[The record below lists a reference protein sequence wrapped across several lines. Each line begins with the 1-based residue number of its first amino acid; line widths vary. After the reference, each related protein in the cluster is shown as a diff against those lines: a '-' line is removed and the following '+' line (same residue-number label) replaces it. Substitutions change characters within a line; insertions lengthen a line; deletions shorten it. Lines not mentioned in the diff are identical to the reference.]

1 MQCVRGR
8 LRRMLVVFTVT
19 VPCSAAIRVHAANTQ
34 CCTQVLAAPQ
44 AHATQRAKTDDCGG
58 LVGNHNQRIPAAQT
72 VKHSA
77 KKTKAATD
85 LGVRDRRIGMQAVA
99 VTHQS
104 KEKHRTCR
112 APKSNQCYTCSYEAQ
127 KAHAHSDSSP
137 QPPPPDKP
145 TNDRER
151 RPDSIYDSK
160 TRPRCPAR
168 GCRCRAPTITVTVRF
183 IRPLALHL
191 HSAATPHYNSRT
203 SPRGT
208 STTLHTVCMPR
219 PVMV

>member
-1 MQCVRGR
+1 MPSVKSNCRFHAPR
-8 LRRMLVVFTVT
+8 DAMRAW
-19 VPCSAAIRVHAANTQ
+19 PAAAHACCLHCYSSLQ
-34 CCTQVLAAPQ
+34 CCDTRACGKHTVL
-44 AHATQRAKTDDCGG
+44 HASAGSTPSACNTARKTDECGG

-72 VKHSA
+72 VRHSA

-85 LGVRDRRIGMQAVA
+85 LGVRDRGIGMQAVA

-112 APKSNQCYTCSYEAQ
+112 APKSNQCYTYSYEAQ
-127 KAHAHSDSSP
+127 KAHAHRDSSP
-137 QPPPPDKP
+137 PARPPPPPPPPPDKP

-168 GCRCRAPTITVTVRF
+168 KLQV
-183 IRPLALHL
+183 
-191 HSAATPHYNSRT
+191 
-203 SPRGT
+203 
-208 STTLHTVCMPR
+208 
-219 PVMV
+219 